1 MVLALIAKGNKEPF
15 GRKDDEFHFI
25 HNDFGLAVKY
35 SP

>member
-1 MVLALIAKGNKEPF
+1 MVLASTAKGNKEPF

-25 HNDFGLAVKY
+25 HNDFGLAVKS

>member
-1 MVLALIAKGNKEPF
+1 MVLALIAKGNKELF

-25 HNDFGLAVKY
+25 HNDFGLPVKY